1 MVSLRLAYQDLEVQQ
16 KKKDQA
22 MSRMD
27 PKKAQQMERLGM
39 GFGSGAAPRATGFNS
54 TKSHSLMSD
63 SGVIVQEE
71 PGSARTAQ
79 FTSNTKDNF
88 FDDFEVLTC
97 TVLTSQGGAL
107 LWSRDSVFLCHKDPV
122 SGRDQ
127 NGPWQWGHFICLD
140 LGCCGIVRCPPIR
153 SQHLER
159 SGPMGELH

>member
-97 TVLTSQGGAL
+97 TVLTSRGGAL
-107 LWSRDSVFLCHKDPV
+107 HWSRDQLSCAIKTQSVEEIKMAH
-122 SGRDQ
+122 G
-127 NGPWQWGHFICLD
+127 NGGILFALIC
-140 LGCCGIVRCPPIR
+140 VV
-153 SQHLER
+153 
-159 SGPMGELH
+159 MA

>member
-71 PGSARTAQ
+71 PGTARTAQ
-79 FTSNTKDNF
+79 FTSSTKDNF

-97 TVLTSQGGAL
+97 TVLTCTVLTSQVGAL
-107 LWSRDSVFLCHKDPV
+107 HWSRDPAFLCHKDTV
-122 SGRDQ
+122 SGRYQ

-140 LGCCGIVRCPPIR
+140 LCCYGIVRCPPIR
-153 SQHLER
+153 SQ
-159 SGPMGELH
+159 